1 MGGGGLFFLRVHQTY
16 YKRPKRYQSINHL
29 SNKHLTWIE
38 VMNAHKKP
46 STKWIKYFMLCNHN
60 HLTWLIWHRVQPSN
74 AELSMCTH
82 VIQFLMMVF
91 LDAVEF
97 IRHSSDSTP
106 QSLATYIPD
115 RFFNEPLAFGIDF
128 PRFALI
134 GADIYLI
141 THTHTHYVVC
151 Q

>member
-1 MGGGGLFFLRVHQTY
+1 MAQMA
-16 YKRPKRYQSINHL
+16 QSPTVERWTVDVYTCDTIFDDG
-29 SNKHLTWIE
+29 I
-38 VMNAHKKP
+38 
-46 STKWIKYFMLCNHN
+46 
-60 HLTWLIWHRVQPSN
+60 
-74 AELSMCTH
+74 
-82 VIQFLMMVF
+82 

-106 QSLATYIPD
+106 QSLDTYIPD

-141 THTHTHYVVC
+141 THTHALCGVPVKDPVKSEDDGKNSIPTENERLCLSFKIPNGTWISNREHW

>member
-1 MGGGGLFFLRVHQTY
+1 
-16 YKRPKRYQSINHL
+16 
-29 SNKHLTWIE
+29 
-38 VMNAHKKP
+38 
-46 STKWIKYFMLCNHN
+46 MLCNHN
-60 HLTWLIWHRVQPSN
+60 HLTWLKWHRVQPSN

-141 THTHTHYVVC
+141 THTHALCGVPVKDPVNSEDDGKNSIPTENERLCLSFKIPNGTWISNREH
-151 Q
+151 